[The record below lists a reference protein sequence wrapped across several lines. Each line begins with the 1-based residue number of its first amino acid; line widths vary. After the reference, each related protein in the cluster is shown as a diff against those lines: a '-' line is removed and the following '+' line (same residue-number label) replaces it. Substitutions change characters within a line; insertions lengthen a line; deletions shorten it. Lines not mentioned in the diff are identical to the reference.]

1 MKKIILLLMLFHSI
15 IGFSQNTAKG
25 NDNLIYDINGIEVKP
40 EFPEGLEKLNSYIKE
55 NLLKSGFETPK
66 ISKTNTISFATFVV
80 EKEGSLSDVKIYGK
94 MDSRQSEELIRIL
107 KNSPK
112 WNPGKQNGNIVR
124 VFYLLQLNK

>member
-1 MKKIILLLMLFHSI
+1 MKKTILLLMLFHSI
-15 IGFSQNTAKG
+15 IGFAQNTEER
-25 NDNLIYDINGIEVKP
+25 NDQLVYDVNGIDVKP

-66 ISKTNTISFATFVV
+66 TSKTNTRSFATFIV

-112 WNPGKQNGNIVR
+112 WNPGKQNGIIVR
-124 VFYLLQLNK
+124 VLYLLQLNQ

>member
-1 MKKIILLLMLFHSI
+1 MKKTIVLLIVFHSI

-25 NDNLIYDINGIEVKP
+25 NDQLVYDVNGIDVKP

-55 NLLKSGFETPK
+55 NLLKIGFETPTK
-66 ISKTNTISFATFVV
+66 SKTRSFATFVV
-80 EKEGSLSDVKIYGK
+80 EKEGSLSDIKIYGK
-94 MDSRQSEELIRIL
+94 IDSLQSEELIKIL

-124 VFYLLQLNK
+124 VLYLLQLNK